1 MENCTVFLTIS
12 TYRDIIYV
20 SFLQSDEGF
29 EKWVKIEMIRQELTQ
44 RKLAEKMGIAYPRIS
59 EALHGRKT
67 GLAFII
73 PLIQEL
79 GGNMEEFEEFLEINQ
94 IGR

>member
-1 MENCTVFLTIS
+1 MIKSYKE
-12 TYRDIIYV
+12 
-20 SFLQSDEGF
+20 F

-73 PLIQEL
+73 PDVYKRQTGARGLCPPH
-79 GGNMEEFEEFLEINQ
+79 GP
-94 IGR
+94 